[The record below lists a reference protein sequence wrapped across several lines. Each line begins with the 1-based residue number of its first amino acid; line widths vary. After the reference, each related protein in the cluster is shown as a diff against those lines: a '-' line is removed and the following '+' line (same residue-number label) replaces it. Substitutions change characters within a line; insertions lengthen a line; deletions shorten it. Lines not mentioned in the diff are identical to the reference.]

1 MAVWRRR
8 SNARNIETRLAA
20 LQSDLHVLQEDMKGL
35 ANGVSDAASDVL
47 RSTNKA
53 AEHALES
60 VGEWTNDG
68 VGSLRHTVREQ
79 PLAAVILSI
88 GAGALLGALLLRR

>member
-8 SNARNIETRLAA
+8 SNAHNIEARLAA
-20 LQSDLHVLQEDMKGL
+20 LKSDLHMLQEDMKGL
-35 ANGVSDAASDVL
+35 TDGVGAAASDAVRAAN
-47 RSTNKA
+47 RS

-60 VGEWTNDG
+60 VGEWTNDS

-79 PLAAVILSI
+79 PVAAVILSMS
-88 GAGALLGALLLRR
+88 AGALLGALFTRR